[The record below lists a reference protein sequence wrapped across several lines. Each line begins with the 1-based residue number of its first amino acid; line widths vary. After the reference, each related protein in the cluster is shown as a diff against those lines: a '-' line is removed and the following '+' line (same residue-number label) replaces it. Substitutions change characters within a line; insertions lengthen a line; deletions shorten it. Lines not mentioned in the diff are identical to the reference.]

1 MEIITAIARRE
12 GRCNDSTGLR
22 VGTTVEVAAL
32 VVLAGAVPALV
43 GDSDT
48 AAVAVKATA
57 GVVVGTFTTV
67 ANTVGLGDK
76 GK

>member
-1 MEIITAIARRE
+1 MA
-12 GRCNDSTGLR
+12 
-22 VGTTVEVAAL
+22 
-32 VVLAGAVPALV
+32 LAGAVPALV

-48 AAVAVKATA
+48 VAVAVKATA